1 MSVELMFARLGKS
14 IDRALACMSR
24 TLCIIFRY
32 AGNDESRA
40 EVYEKR
46 QAIASPYAVLVFDS
60 FIAFLSIFLSIHLR
74 IGMDFLDYSPSYI
87 IKNMVVFGLVSSSVF
102 LWLHIYQS
110 FWKYMSI
117 EDVVSIF
124 LSVILSNLI
133 FFPLMVLM
141 NQEDLLPYS
150 VLIINVLV
158 HNVMLLIPRF
168 LTKSV
173 YNQKIKKLKESQRL
187 IRKSKSPLSM
197 TPILLLGSSG
207 SVESFLQEV
216 IINEDIPFNFTPV
229 GILALNPEDVGRTIK
244 GIPIVG
250 EVSNIS
256 AILEDMQRRHML
268 PRQIVVTEKSIP
280 KSMKDF
286 LIEKVQDYGL
296 LVLHV
301 MHQCTINP
309 ISE

>member
-1 MSVELMFARLGKS
+1 MSVELMLSKLGKFL
-14 IDRALACMSR
+14 DNVFACVSR
-24 TLCIIFRY
+24 TLRTAFH
-32 AGNDESRA
+32 AAKSGGTRA
-40 EVYEKR
+40 ETYEKR

-60 FIAFLSIFLSIHLR
+60 FIAFLSIFISIHLR

-124 LSVILSNLI
+124 LSVVLSNLI

-141 NQEDLLPYS
+141 NQEDFLPYS

-158 HNVMLLIPRF
+158 QNVMLLIPRF
-168 LTKSV
+168 LIKSV
-173 YNQKIKKLKESQRL
+173 YNQKLKKLKESSRL
-187 IRKSKSPLSM
+187 TRKSDRQISM
-197 TPILLLGSSG
+197 PQILLLGTSG
-207 SVESFLQEV
+207 SVEAFLQEV
-216 IINEDIPFNFTPV
+216 IINEDVSFNFTPV
-229 GILALNPEDVGRTIK
+229 GILTLDPEDIGRTIK

-256 AILEDMQRRHML
+256 TILEDMRKRHMF
-268 PRQIVVTEKSIP
+268 PRQIVLTEKSIP
-280 KSMKDF
+280 KSMKNF
-286 LIEKVQDYGL
+286 LVERVQDHGL
-296 LVLHV
+296 LLLHV
-301 MHQCTINP
+301 IHQCTLNP